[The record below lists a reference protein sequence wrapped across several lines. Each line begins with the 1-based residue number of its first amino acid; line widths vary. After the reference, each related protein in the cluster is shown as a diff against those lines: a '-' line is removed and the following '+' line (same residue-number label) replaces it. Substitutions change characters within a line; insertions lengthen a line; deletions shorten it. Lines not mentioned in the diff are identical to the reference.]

1 MKELIGALIKARR
14 AFQPIAKD
22 RVNPFHKSKYATL
35 DSVLESVGS
44 SLCDNGLAITATV
57 STDDNKT
64 VLITTLHHTSGES
77 IESRYPLPNIDDPQ
91 KLGAAI
97 TYARRYSICALLNV
111 TADEDDDGNAAK
123 SKPKSQDVEGDAKAA
138 KVLAAMPESMKNAE
152 VLAIIQ
158 EKWGKAITTPRQLT
172 HTQVDELV
180 SLIQSQAA

>member
-1 MKELIGALIKARR
+1 MKELIGSLIKAREG
-14 AFQPIAKD
+14 FQPILKD
-22 RVNPFHKSKYATL
+22 RLNPFHKSKYATL

-44 SLCDNGLAITATV
+44 SLGANGLAITATV
-57 STDDNKT
+57 STESDKT

-111 TADEDDDGNAAK
+111 TADEDDDGNSAK

-138 KVLAAMPESMKNAE
+138 KVSAAMPEGMKNAE

-158 EKWGKAITTPRQLT
+158 KKWGNSITTPRQLSQA
-172 HTQVDELV
+172 QVDELV